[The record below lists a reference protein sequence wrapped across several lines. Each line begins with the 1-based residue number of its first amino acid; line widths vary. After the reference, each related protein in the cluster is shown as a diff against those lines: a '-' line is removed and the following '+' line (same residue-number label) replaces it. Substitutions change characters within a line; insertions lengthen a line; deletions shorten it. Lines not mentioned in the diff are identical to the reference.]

1 MMRGIIKKVL
11 DSNGIMADQD
21 TIVDELIEKLTE
33 AGYVDM
39 ERIKLDPE
47 QVILCVSKIMNELQ
61 ESNPIMIDGTI

>member
-1 MMRGIIKKVL
+1 MRGIIKKVL